1 MAKASRTQ
9 TKAPREQATAGSRGS
24 NDSGSGAIAGD
35 PDGATDSTL
44 AEEFNVRHVE
54 APDKDDG
61 RGVPKVG
68 HVLRGLRQRNGMSL
82 KEVADGSGLS
92 VSFLSAVERDQS
104 DISLGRLN
112 RLAQFFN
119 HDIGSLLGYTGRR
132 STPQFV
138 SDRDRLVVDRGEGV
152 DYRVFRLPGL
162 DFELITATFGPHTEF
177 RDAITHE
184 GLDIVYVLTGQVVL
198 EYNGEDYPMHAG
210 DCTMYSGAYPHRFRN
225 VTGRSASWLSIVTG
239 IVY

>member
-1 MAKASRTQ
+1 MAKASRAQ
-9 TKAPREQATAGSRGS
+9 TKALRKKKTTESRDS
-24 NDSGSGAIAGD
+24 NESRSGLITDHPES
-35 PDGATDSTL
+35 ATDSPL
-44 AEEFNVRHVE
+44 ANVRHVD
-54 APDKDDG
+54 APDMDDG

-92 VSFLSAVERDQS
+92 VSFLSAVERNQS

-162 DFELITATFGPHTEF
+162 DFELITATFEPHTEF

-184 GLDIVYVLTGQVVL
+184 GLDIVYVLNGQVVL
-198 EYNGEDYPMHAG
+198 EYNGEDYPMQAG

-225 VTGRSASWLSIVTG
+225 DTGRSSSWLSIVTG